1 MAKRKSNPEEKRQQR
16 VASIM
21 NVLNEL
27 PGSAFN
33 YKEITEMIGLKSK
46 ADRMEVQDC
55 LFDMVADG
63 LIEETIAGKYRT
75 ISTEVSGFKGV
86 VDMTAAGYAF
96 IILDKDIESDNKPE
110 EDIFVSHKNL
120 NGALD
125 GDKVIVRVF
134 ASKRGRQ
141 IEGEVVQIVK
151 RKRVNFVGRVEV
163 HTHFTFLVC
172 DLRITGGRDIVIPT
186 EKTMGAKNGQKAIA
200 KITSWPEGQHN
211 PIGEI
216 IQILGDVG
224 DNETEMHAILA
235 EFDLPYSY
243 PEDVARAAESIE
255 PGITKDEVARRRDM
269 RGVTT
274 FTIDPA
280 DAKDFDDAL
289 SIQRLPNGNWEVGI
303 HIADVTHY
311 VTPGSIVD
319 EEGYKRATSIYL
331 VDRTIPMLPERL
343 SNFICS
349 LRPDEEKLTFSVIV
363 EMDDNAEVLNTE
375 ITKTVICSNRRFT
388 YEEAQEII
396 EGADGDYKE
405 EILKMNDLAQKL
417 RRKRFEKGA
426 INFERSEVRF
436 KIDETG
442 KPVSVYFK
450 ESKEANKLVEEF
462 MLLANRRVAETI
474 GADEINPTKRK
485 RTPKTFVYRVHDQPN
500 EEKFGKFATFVR
512 RFGYEAMPKKGEQI
526 NNAVNRILCDV
537 KGKGEQNL
545 IEILAVRTMAKA
557 VYTTKNIGHYGLAF
571 EYYTHFTSPI
581 RRYPDMMVHRLLFS
595 YLGGGKSEKADKYE
609 EMCEH
614 SSEQEILASE
624 AERASIKYKQ
634 VEFMIDHIGEEF
646 DATVSGVTEWGLFA
660 EIDENHCEGMV
671 PLRDLEDD
679 RYFFDEDNYY
689 VIGQNTNKKYQL
701 GDKIRIRIANADLER
716 KQLDF
721 TIAGSPFKA
730 IEVQNMNLKAK
741 GRRPG
746 ISRYNVGQTQAK
758 EVKKSKAS
766 GKPPKSVLKK
776 AKKNKAKSKKKGKK
790 RK

>member
-1 MAKRKSNPEEKRQQR
+1 
-16 VASIM
+16 M

-110 EDIFVSHKNL
+110 EDVFVSHKNL

-172 DLRITGGRDIVIPT
+172 DMRITGGRDIVIPK

-660 EIDENHCEGMV
+660 EIDENHCEGMI

-679 RYFFDEDNYY
+679 RYFFDEDNYC
-689 VIGQNTNKKYQL
+689 VVGQNTNKKYQL

-746 ISRYNVGQTQAK
+746 ISRYNVGQPQAK

>member
-679 RYFFDEDNYY
+679 RYFFDEDNYC